1 MRISHRQLKA
11 FVLVA
16 HLKNFSRAA
25 EKLYIAQSGLSH
37 MIQDLEEKIGFRLLD
52 RTTRQVSLT
61 PYGLEFLRVA
71 EQNVENLERAVK
83 QVGSIARQDEEFL
96 AVGAPPLSSSYILP
110 KAIFTL
116 KKQHAN
122 LHVELVDS
130 SLLSISDLILKN
142 RLDVGFG
149 MFIKEAPNLVREPL
163 FNFSLVLVSQSPSF
177 KVEQQP
183 IRWSDIPQH
192 ELISLPYSNP
202 LQQTINETL
211 LAQGQAR
218 TPKFEVNFLAT
229 QLGLA
234 AAGCG
239 VAIMPSTVAAL
250 SQTHKVKI
258 QPLTDPIINLK
269 YYSVRSRARTFKPLA
284 IEFCDILKS
293 IFTDTLPASV
303 QKA

>member
-1 MRISHRQLKA
+1 VRISHRQLKA

-37 MIQDLEEKIGFRLLD
+37 MIQDLEEKLGFRLLN
-52 RTTRQVSLT
+52 RTTRHVSLT

-83 QVGSIARQDEEFL
+83 QVGKIARQDEEFL

-110 KAIFTL
+110 KAIISL
-116 KKQHAN
+116 KKRHTN
-122 LHVELVDS
+122 LRVELIDS
-130 SLLSISDLILKN
+130 NLLSIPELLLKN

-149 MFIKEAPNLVREPL
+149 MFIKEAPNLIREPI
-163 FNFSLVLVSQSPSF
+163 FNFSLVLVSKSTRF
-177 KVEQQP
+177 KVDPQAVK
-183 IRWSDIPQH
+183 WSDIPQQ

-258 QPLTDPIINLK
+258 QPLIDPVINLK
-269 YYSVRSRARTFKPLA
+269 YYSVRNRAEVLKPIA
-284 IEFCDILKS
+284 TEFCDILKS
-293 IFTDTLPASV
+293 VFTATLPAAV
-303 QKA
+303 QKN